1 MAISSVQCHALF
13 DILTHQEAYEEIQ
26 SLKHLTTIT
35 KFGYPLGLAGDEP
48 AAPMIQALIKRFLL
62 VLPGLRDVPQ
72 DFWQRKIREL
82 FGALAKADLSES
94 YDKGSIGIRKTL
106 STACAAMV
114 EYCARGTLGGYQKS
128 GTINRERKYDTA
140 DPDDVALAW
149 EDFLQQVV
157 YGDLLDRTF
166 AKAATTDKLT
176 DHESLIQATHEY
188 VLVMCEASPNPSL
201 LSNT

>member
-26 SLKHLTTIT
+26 SLKHLTTINN
-35 KFGYPLGLAGDEP
+35 FGYPLDLRSDEP
-48 AAPMIQALIKRFLL
+48 SAPMIQALVKRFLL

-72 DFWQRKIREL
+72 DFWQRKIKEL

-114 EYCARGTLGGYQKS
+114 EYCARGTLGGYQKR
-128 GTINRERKYDTA
+128 GTLNPDRNYDLA
-140 DPDDVALAW
+140 NPDDVALAW
-149 EDFLQQVV
+149 DDFLQQVV
-157 YGDLLDRTF
+157 YGDFLDRTF

-176 DHESLIQATHEY
+176 DHESLMQATHEY
-188 VLVMCEASPNPSL
+188 VLVMCEASPISSL
-201 LSNT
+201 SSNT